1 MTSHQ
6 QHQQQVSRQ
15 RERDRSQRE
24 RHGTVTGG
32 PHRAPQSCLFG
43 DPVKNRDEDETTKK
57 IKSTLGDFD
66 QVQRLLLNDH
76 KPLIGISTREITRI
90 QNNKA
95 RIEQILSEMRAFPPI
110 SGLDEVDNDAVRV
123 QRTAGPQPDD
133 LSMSGVSEDD
143 DESGK
148 RQSPPDRRQSPLR
161 KGPEVVNGLVRKE
174 VIESADRR
182 DASSSS
188 SASSSDSDSDSSSA
202 SSSDEMSGDE
212 GTDRKSERDTCSA
225 ATDATAAN
233 VCWNLG
239 SFVNKSSPKKHPK
252 QQEKGAASGRKDSR
266 AEVTDTDGSKSE
278 RDKRSDGE
286 NSISQIIEEVAT
298 GQRESEFQSS
308 SSASSS
314 PSLPSLSPAEA
325 QPSTPQPGSSGK
337 RKHVAAPVTDGQK
350 AKHLKTSGDMRS
362 GQAPGSRTPVK
373 ADKFPNSGFVRNNGT
388 AAAENAILISANSSS
403 GGGVSGGNKK
413 SVSRPEEKT
422 REAKGS
428 LPPAASSG
436 AVRNE
441 MPYVSSSSSSSGT
454 NHSNNVHGKQ
464 ERNSRIN
471 HKENFADSGR
481 VWPANLPQ
489 IMCSISLDRLNRI
502 PKPCPTK
509 AHCKEVTNF
518 TADNSP
524 VDRKSKSTLSSSTSS
539 SSKWKSIESKPV
551 LGLKDSQN
559 SRIRPAN
566 DKSPSLTQSASI
578 SSYRKLPKSSSA
590 RLKSEN
596 CSPSQPAAKAE
607 DSSPVAKTDAVIP
620 DVKRDPTNRITR
632 DLTPIFLAPGS
643 GSSQAENEALSSD
656 SHLRNAKK
664 LKHEADKEADRT
676 IQLCKYL
683 EAVLFFT
690 LTGIA
695 MEQKQQNEQ
704 GVMYRDTLQLMK
716 HIVSKFVKSR
726 PSHNNEIPTTDHKL
740 MALCHRCQSLLMLR
754 LSRFKWKEMAH
765 LSKIIGSQAPEP
777 PLASSQSGATV
788 AVPVHVYACIRKQ
801 LNMYAEVTA
810 AHDQWNSADYLIDK
824 HSSCKA
830 FFSALDNECRP
841 LSLNS
846 SLDDLVI
853 YVRTGL
859 KILH

>member
-43 DPVKNRDEDETTKK
+43 DPVRNRDEDETTKK

-110 SGLDEVDNDAVRV
+110 SGLDEVDDDAVRV
-123 QRTAGPQPDD
+123 QRTTVTQPDD
-133 LSMSGVSEDD
+133 MSMSGVSEDE
-143 DESGK
+143 DESAK
-148 RQSPPDRRQSPLR
+148 RQSPPDRGQSPFR
-161 KGPEVVNGLVRKE
+161 KGSEVVNGLVQKE
-174 VIESADRR
+174 VTESADRR

-225 ATDATAAN
+225 ATDGTAAN

-252 QQEKGAASGRKDSR
+252 QQEKGATTGRKESR
-266 AEVTDTDGSKSE
+266 TEVMDPDGSKSE

-286 NSISQIIEEVAT
+286 NSITQIIEEVAT
-298 GQRESEFQSS
+298 GQHESESPSS
-308 SSASSS
+308 SSASS
-314 PSLPSLSPAEA
+314 SLPSLSPAE
-325 QPSTPQPGSSGK
+325 PSTPQSSGK
-337 RKHVAAPVTDGQK
+337 RKHASTPATDGQQV
-350 AKHLKTSGDMRS
+350 KHLKTSADLRS
-362 GQAPGSRTPVK
+362 GQAPGSRSPVK
-373 ADKFPNSGFVRNNGT
+373 TDKFPDSGFVRSNGTT
-388 AAAENAILISANSSS
+388 AAAGNAITISANSSS
-403 GGGVSGGNKK
+403 SSSGGNKK

-441 MPYVSSSSSSSGT
+441 MPYVSSSGT

-471 HKENFADSGR
+471 HKENFAESGR
-481 VWPANLPQ
+481 VWPTSSLPQ

-578 SSYRKLPKSSSA
+578 SSYRKIPKSSSS
-590 RLKSEN
+590 RIKSEN
-596 CSPSQPAAKAE
+596 CSPAQPAAKTDT
-607 DSSPVAKTDAVIP
+607 DSSVTGKTDAAIA
-620 DVKRDPTNRITR
+620 DVKRDAANRTT
-632 DLTPIFLAPGS
+632 LTPIFSAPGS
-643 GSSQAENEALSSD
+643 GGSQAENEGLSSD
-656 SHLRNAKK
+656 SYLRNAKK
-664 LKHEADKEADRT
+664 LKHEADKELDRT

-683 EAVLFFT
+683 EAVLFFI
-690 LTGIA
+690 LTGIVV
-695 MEQKQQNEQ
+695 EQKQQQIEPDKQ
-704 GVMYRDTLQLMK
+704 GAMYRDTLQLMK
-716 HIVSKFVKSR
+716 HIVNKFVKSR
-726 PSHNNEIPTTDHKL
+726 PAHNNEIPTTDHKL

-754 LSRFKWKEMAH
+754 MTRFKWKEMAH
-765 LSKIIGSQAPEP
+765 LSKIIQSQAPEP
-777 PLASSQSGATV
+777 VPSSSQSGATV
-788 AVPVHVYACIRKQ
+788 PVPAHVYACIRKQ
-801 LNMYAEVTA
+801 LTLCADVTA
-810 AHDQWNSADYLIDK
+810 AHDQWYSADYLIDK

-846 SLDDLVI
+846 SLDDLVT